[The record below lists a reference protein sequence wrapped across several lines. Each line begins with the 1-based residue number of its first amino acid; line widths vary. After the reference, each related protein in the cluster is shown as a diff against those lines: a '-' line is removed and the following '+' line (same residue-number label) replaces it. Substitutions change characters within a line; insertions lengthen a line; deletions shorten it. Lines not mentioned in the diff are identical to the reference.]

1 VEKEFGLR
9 WGVMYNGWCRMCE
22 VSILD
27 KSALIIV

>member
-1 VEKEFGLR
+1 MEKEFGLR
-9 WGVMYNGWCRMCE
+9 WGVMDVYRACV